1 MPLPEPT
8 STLVLT
14 DRLGNVVTG
23 SVIYECAMK
32 RNILEV
38 HITSEDRLEHEM
50 YRAVYVVSEQATTG
64 FYLVSSIRLRKPTD
78 ST

>member
-50 YRAVYVVSEQATTG
+50 YRAVYVVSEQAPTG